1 MMSGTSEAPAW
12 HSVALAELD
21 RILQSRFLRE
31 SKQLC
36 ALLTH
41 AVHETLAGR
50 EDGLKEYIL
59 GLQVFNRPP
68 DYDPRNDAIVRVQA
82 SLLRKRLAEYYEHEG
97 RDSALRIE
105 LPRGGYVV
113 RFVEAK
119 DAGLDVQPGAL
130 PLAEDTLD
138 QQLERGRYWPTL
150 FTGIAVGA
158 LLVSVVALWVNRDR
172 WRGKPA
178 SAALWGAVIDS
189 KAETVVSFGVPLFF
203 AGGNGF
209 FVRDTAVNTIF
220 EDTRRVKQLGDAL
233 GYTFRPQEDV
243 YTGIGDAIGT
253 HYVANWLQDKGVRTS
268 VANSNYLGLS
278 DIENKNLVVVS
289 SARFQTLLQQ
299 LQRPDLF
306 PFDPGNDGPGSGFS
320 VLNPLPGELPVYR
333 PTGTV
338 GVSTSYAVISL
349 WPGRQPNTRMLYLS
363 GIETWATQGAA
374 NYAIDPDRL
383 ADLQRRIDQ
392 DPGNGPRGK
401 KSPYFQVLIR
411 VEGKNNRVR
420 ASSYVTHRYLP
431 AN

>member
-1 MMSGTSEAPAW
+1 MTSGTSEAPAW

-36 ALLTH
+36 ALLSH

-82 SLLRKRLAEYYEHEG
+82 SLLRKRLADYYEHEG
-97 RDSALRIE
+97 RDSVLRIE
-105 LPRGGYVV
+105 LPRGGYTA
-113 RFVEAK
+113 RFVPAK
-119 DAGLDVQPGAL
+119 NAAL
-130 PLAEDTLD
+130 GVEPAVLPQAEDLPV
-138 QQLERGRYWPTL
+138 QQLGGGRYWPAL
-150 FTGIAVGA
+150 LTGMALGA
-158 LLVSVVALWVNRDR
+158 LLVTLVALWLNRDR
-172 WRGKPA
+172 WPRKPA

-203 AGGNGF
+203 AGGSGF

-220 EDTRRVKQLGDAL
+220 EDTRRVKHLGDVL

-253 HYVANWLQDKGVRTS
+253 HHVANWLQDRGVQTT

-299 LQRPDLF
+299 LQRPNVF
-306 PFDPGNDGPGSGFS
+306 PFDPGNDGPGSGFA
-320 VLNPLPGELPVYR
+320 VLNPLPGELPFYR

-338 GVSTSYAVISL
+338 GVNTSYAVVSL
-349 WPGRQPNTRMLYLS
+349 WPGRQPNTRILYLS

-374 NYAIDPDRL
+374 NYSIDTDRL
-383 ADLQRRIDQ
+383 TDLQRRIDQ
-392 DPGNGPRGK
+392 DPPNGPRGK
-401 KSPYFQVLIR
+401 KGPYFQVLIR

-420 ASSYVTHRYLP
+420 TSSYVTHRYLP

>member
-1 MMSGTSEAPAW
+1 MMSSTSEAPAW

-82 SLLRKRLAEYYEHEG
+82 SLLRKRLADYYEHEG
-97 RDSALRIE
+97 SGSTLHIE

-113 RFVEAK
+113 RFVDVSK
-119 DAGLDVQPGAL
+119 DDPQPHIAL
-130 PLAEDTLD
+130 PLGEPLLD
-138 QQLERGRYWPTL
+138 QPVARGRYWP
-150 FTGIAVGA
+150 A
-158 LLVSVVALWVNRDR
+158 LVSGLALGTLLTTLVALWVTRDR
-172 WRGKPA
+172 WPRRLESPA
-178 SAALWGAVIDS
+178 VWGVVINS

-203 AGGNGF
+203 AGANGF
-209 FVRDTAVNTIF
+209 FVRDTSVNAVS
-220 EDTRRVKQLGDAL
+220 EDSDRIKHLGDLL
-233 GYTFRPQEDV
+233 GGTFRPQEDV

-253 HYVANWLQDKGVRTS
+253 HYVADWLQHRGVTAS
-268 VANSNYLGLS
+268 VANSNYLGPS
-278 DIENKNLVVVS
+278 DIEGKNLVVVS

-299 LQRPDLF
+299 MQRPDLF
-306 PFDPGNDGPGSGFS
+306 PFDPGNGGPGSGFLVS
-320 VLNPLPGELPVYR
+320 SPLPGELPVYR
-333 PTGTV
+333 PSGGV
-338 GVSTSYAVISL
+338 GVSTSYAVMSL

-363 GIETWATQGAA
+363 GIETWSTQGAA
-374 NYAIDPDRL
+374 NYAIDPERL
-383 ADLQRRIDQ
+383 TDLQRRIDA
-392 DPGNGPRGK
+392 DPPNGPRGK

-420 ASSYVTHRYLP
+420 TSSYVTHRYLP
-431 AN
+431 GN

>member
-1 MMSGTSEAPAW
+1 MIPSTSEAPAW

-36 ALLTH
+36 ALLSH

-82 SLLRKRLAEYYEHEG
+82 SLLRKRLADYYEHEG
-97 RDSALRIE
+97 RDSALHIE
-105 LPRGGYVV
+105 LPRGGYAV
-113 RFVEAK
+113 RFI
-119 DAGLDVQPGAL
+119 DATDASLKLLPAAL
-130 PLAEDTLD
+130 PVAEEPPV
-138 QQLERGRYWPTL
+138 QQLVRGRYWPTL
-150 FTGIAVGA
+150 LTGMALGA
-158 LLVSVVALWVNRDR
+158 LLLALPVLWLTRDR
-172 WRGKPA
+172 WPRKPE
-178 SAALWGAVIDS
+178 SPALWGSVIDS

-203 AGGNGF
+203 SGGMGF
-209 FVRDTAVNTIF
+209 FVRDTAVNTVT
-220 EDTRRVKQLGDAL
+220 EDTGRLKHLFDAF

-253 HYVANWLQDKGVRTS
+253 HYVATWLQERGVHTT

-278 DIENKNLVVVS
+278 DIEDKNLVVIS

-299 LQRPDLF
+299 MKRPDLF

-320 VLNPLPGELPVYR
+320 VPNPLPGELPVYR

-338 GVSTSYAVISL
+338 GVSTSYAVLSL
-349 WPGRQPNTRMLYLS
+349 WPGRQPHTRMIYLS

-374 NYAIDPDRL
+374 NYAIDRDRL
-383 ADLQRRIDQ
+383 LDLQRRIDQ
-392 DPGNGPRGK
+392 DPPNGPRGK

-420 ASSYVTHRYLP
+420 TSSYITHRYLP